1 VEKWGVPLEKIK
13 KILVTGH
20 HGYIGAVL
28 LPKLLAEG
36 YQVNGIDCG
45 YYEGSYYL
53 GQTATVNEQIKDI
66 RELTEADLTGFDAVI
81 HLAGLSNDPLG
92 DFRPELTDEINYQA
106 TMQLAY
112 LAKRAGVSRF
122 IYASS
127 CSVYGASDDTML
139 DEEAAFNPVTPYAIS
154 KVRSEEGLTAMA
166 DESFSPTFLR
176 ASTVYGLS
184 PKIRF
189 DLVINN
195 LAAWAFAT
203 GKVQL
208 KSDGLAWRPVVHV
221 EDIAAA
227 YIAVLDASVSTT
239 HCEAFNVGSTAQNYT
254 VIELAEMVRNG
265 IAGTEL
271 AAARKDNHD
280 QRCYRVNCDK
290 IQRLLPHY
298 RVVWSVQQ
306 GVEQLYRAFT
316 EKPVSVEDFEGP
328 RYSRILHIKELLDK
342 NRLDERLRWSSLAK
356 ATG

>member
-1 VEKWGVPLEKIK
+1 VEKISKV
-13 KILVTGH
+13 LVTGH
-20 HGYIGAVL
+20 RGYIGAVL
-28 LPKLLAEG
+28 LPKLLADG
-36 YQVNGIDCG
+36 YQVSGIDCG

-53 GQTATVNEQIKDI
+53 GQLASVEEKIKDI
-66 RELTEADLTGFDAVI
+66 RDCTEADLAGVDAVI

-106 TMQLAY
+106 TMQLAR
-112 LAKRAGVSRF
+112 LAKSAGVRRF

-127 CSVYGASDDTML
+127 CSVYGASDDTLL
-139 DEEAAFNPVTPYAIS
+139 DEDAAFNPVTPYSVS
-154 KVRSEEGLTAMA
+154 KVRSEEDLTAMA
-166 DESFSPTFLR
+166 DEGFSPTFLR

-184 PKIRF
+184 PQIRF

-221 EDIAAA
+221 EDIANA
-227 YIAVLDASVSTT
+227 YIAVLDASVSSI

-265 IAGTEL
+265 IEGATL
-271 AAARKDNHD
+271 AAANKANHD
-280 QRCYRVNCDK
+280 KRCYRVNCDK
-290 IQRLLPHY
+290 IHRLLPNY
-298 RVVWSVQQ
+298 RVMWSVQQ
-306 GVEQLYRAFT
+306 GIEQLYQAFL

-328 RYSRILHIKELLDK
+328 RYSRIAHIKGLMDK
-342 NRLDERLRWSSLAK
+342 NQLDENLRWAALDK

>member
-1 VEKWGVPLEKIK
+1 MEKIK

-20 HGYIGAVL
+20 RGYIGAVL

-36 YQVNGIDCG
+36 YQVSGIDCG
-45 YYEGSYYL
+45 FYEGSYYL
-53 GQTATVNEQIKDI
+53 GQIAVVDEQIKDI
-66 RELTEADLTGFDAVI
+66 RDLTEDDLSGFDAVI

-92 DFRPELTDEINYQA
+92 DFVPELTDEINFQA
-106 TMQLAY
+106 TTHLAR
-112 LAKRAGVSRF
+112 LAKSAGVRRF

-127 CSVYGASDDTML
+127 CSVYGASDDTLL
-139 DEEAAFNPVTPYAIS
+139 DEEAAFNPVTPYAVS
-154 KVRSEEGLTAMA
+154 KARSEEMLTAMA

-184 PKIRF
+184 PQIRF

-208 KSDGLAWRPVVHV
+208 KSDGQAWRPVVHV
-221 EDIAAA
+221 EDIASA
-227 YIAVLDASVSTT
+227 YVGVLDASISST
-239 HCEAFNVGSTAQNYT
+239 HCEAFNVGSTEQNYT
-254 VIELAEMVRNG
+254 VIELAEMVRKG

-271 AAARKDNHD
+271 AAAKKVNHD
-280 QRCYRVNCDK
+280 KRCYRVNCDK

-298 RVVWSVQQ
+298 RVMWSVQQ
-306 GVEQLYRAFT
+306 GIEQLYRAFT
-316 EKPVSVEDFEGP
+316 EKPVSVEDFEGS
-328 RYSRILHIKELLDK
+328 RYSRIAHIKDLLAK
-342 NRLDERLRWSSLAK
+342 NRLDERLRWSSLVK